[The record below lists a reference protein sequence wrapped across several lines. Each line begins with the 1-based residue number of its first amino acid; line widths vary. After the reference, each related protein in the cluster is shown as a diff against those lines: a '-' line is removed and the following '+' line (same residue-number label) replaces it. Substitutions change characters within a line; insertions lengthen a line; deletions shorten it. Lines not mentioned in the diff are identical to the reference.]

1 MDTHK
6 KEGGMALE
14 GKKIFILAE
23 ELYQELEIWY
33 PLLRLKEENADVV
46 VVGSG
51 SAEQHKSK
59 LGYPVKV
66 DAYAKDLKGADCD
79 ALIIPGGYAPDMM
92 RRYPDMTRIIKEAH
106 DAGKVIASICH
117 GGWMLTSAD
126 IVNGRTVTSFFAI
139 KDDLVHA
146 GANFVDEEVVVDGNI
161 ITSRKPEDLPAF
173 CKAII
178 NSLGG

>member
-1 MDTHK
+1 M
-6 KEGGMALE
+6 EVSMLLE
-14 GKKIFILAE
+14 GKTAFILAE

-33 PLLRLKEENADVV
+33 PLLRLREEGAKVV

-51 SAEQHKSK
+51 SADQHKSK

-66 DAYAKDLKGADCD
+66 DDFAKDLNGADCD

-92 RRYPDMTRIIKEAH
+92 RRYPDMIRLVRQAF
-106 DAGKVIASICH
+106 DAGKVVASICH

-126 IVNGRTVTSFFAI
+126 VVRDRELTSFFAI

-146 GANFVDEEVVVDGNI
+146 GAKFVDKEVAVDGNL
-161 ITSRKPEDLPAF
+161 ITSRTPDDLPAF
-173 CKAII
+173 MKAII
-178 NSLGG
+178 KALAE

>member
-1 MDTHK
+1 ML
-6 KEGGMALE
+6 LE
-14 GKKIFILAE
+14 GKTAFILAE

-33 PLLRLKEENADVV
+33 PLLRLREEGAKVV

-51 SAEQHKSK
+51 SADQHKSK

-66 DAYAKDLKGADCD
+66 DGFAKDLNGTDCD

-92 RRYPDMTRIIKEAH
+92 RRYPDMIRLVKEAF
-106 DAGKVIASICH
+106 DAGKVVASICH

-126 IVNGRTVTSFFAI
+126 VVRDRELTSFFAI

-146 GANFVDEEVVVDGNI
+146 GAKFVDKDVAVDGNL
-161 ITSRKPEDLPAF
+161 ITSRTPDDLPAF
-173 CKAII
+173 MKAII
-178 NSLGG
+178 KALAE